1 MAATDH
7 RVAASA
13 EMPTTGKMP
22 AATTAGAVLGISQS
36 WRTRYRNAEQQ
47 GSDDPNNMPRSVHK
61 FTPFK
66 GPGSLL

>member
-1 MAATDH
+1 M
-7 RVAASA
+7 S
-13 EMPTTGKMP
+13 
-22 AATTAGAVLGISQS
+22 ATTAGEMPAAASAAVLGISQS

-61 FTPFK
+61 FTPFR